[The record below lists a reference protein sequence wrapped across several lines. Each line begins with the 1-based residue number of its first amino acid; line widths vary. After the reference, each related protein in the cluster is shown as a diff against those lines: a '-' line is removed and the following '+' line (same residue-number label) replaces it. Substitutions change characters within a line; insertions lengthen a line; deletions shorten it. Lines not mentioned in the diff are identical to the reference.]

1 VTHGADDARAPAS
14 PAPAIPGGGAKG
26 PVAAPFDGGQGHQV
40 WRRLTV
46 VMTGASPLSV
56 RGDAVPRS
64 ALAKRLG
71 SAIVLIP
78 VVIWLTLAAPAA
90 LFHAV
95 VIAMATAATWELGRM
110 FERAGR
116 ATHRWLGPALAAGV
130 TASFLLPG
138 GPVVALAVAVVV
150 VLSAPLWRNEAP
162 STERATTTLLA
173 VTYIGWLLGHGILLR
188 ELPGGGGIVL
198 VLLGVTWVGESA
210 AYFVGSTIG
219 RRKLAPVVS
228 PNKTVEGA
236 VAQVITSVIGAMLLA
251 AWLAPGWSATQAAA
265 AGVVV
270 GVIGQVGDLSESVI
284 KRSVGTKDT
293 GGLIP
298 GHGGVLD
305 RLDSLLFNVPALY
318 YLVVITGGRA

>member
-1 VTHGADDARAPAS
+1 VT
-14 PAPAIPGGGAKG
+14 
-26 PVAAPFDGGQGHQV
+26 
-40 WRRLTV
+40 RLIV
-46 VMTGASPLSV
+46 VMTAASRPFF
-56 RGDAVPRS
+56 RGDAVPGS

-78 VVIWLTLAAPAA
+78 AVMWLTLAAPAA
-90 LFHAV
+90 LFDAV

-110 FERAGR
+110 FERTGR
-116 ATHRWLGPALAAGV
+116 ATHRWLGPALAAAV

-138 GPVVALAVAVVV
+138 GPVVALTIAVVV
-150 VLSAPLWRNEAP
+150 VLSVPLWRHEPP

-173 VTYIGWLLGHGILLR
+173 ITYIGLLLGHGIWLR

-198 VLLGVTWVGESA
+198 LLMGVTWVGESA
-210 AYFVGSTIG
+210 AYFVGSTLG
-219 RRKLAPVVS
+219 RHKLAPVVS

-236 VAQVITSVIGAMLLA
+236 VAQVIASVIAALLLA
-251 AWLAPGWSATQAAA
+251 AWLAPGWSVTQAAVA
-265 AGVVV
+265 GTVIGVV
-270 GVIGQVGDLSESVI
+270 GQIGDLSESVI

-318 YLVVITGGRA
+318 YLVVIPIGGRG